1 MSYTELAFTL
11 CTFAILSDL
20 FLTKTSLVTRKFFWV
35 SYAIVLPFQLLTNWW
50 LTGRNIVMY
59 SPATIIGPRI
69 AGAPIEDLI
78 FGFTLILITLS
89 TWSWLTARKVS

>member
-11 CTFAILSDL
+11 CTFVILSDL

-89 TWSWLTARKVS
+89 TWSWLTARKVR